1 MAALGPL
8 RGALQ
13 SGAIAG
19 FLILAT
25 IPSGAW
31 AAGPPDSGTDPAEE
45 FAAGKADDLFAAPT
59 PDAVREIILSTLS
72 PADLASLVGDA
83 ARGAAVASDARVR
96 ALGAELDLRQE
107 ALARMLEILG
117 RHNVPPERLADALA
131 EMVARHQAVL
141 ARVRLLEAEDARAAE
156 LRDALAGALETAQY
170 DRFDQLLAEGQAMG
184 LEAARR
190 LLEALDQNALQVAAI
205 YPEAGRGR
213 SFGFGPAGH
222 GALLH
227 GVRRLIL
234 ARAAQFFSASGF
246 CQWHPQSSL
255 CQRWADSAP
264 LCDRLPRHPV
274 CVERFCNEN
283 RSHPLCGDDP
293 TSSDS

>member
-31 AAGPPDSGTDPAEE
+31 AAGPPDAGTDPEE
-45 FAAGKADDLFAAPT
+45 VVAGQGNDLFAAPT